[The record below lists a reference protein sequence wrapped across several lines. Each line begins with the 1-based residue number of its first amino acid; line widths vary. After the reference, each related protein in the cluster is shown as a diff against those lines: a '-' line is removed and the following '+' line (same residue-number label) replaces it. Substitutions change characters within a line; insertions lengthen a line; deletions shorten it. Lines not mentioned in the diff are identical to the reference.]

1 MIAPVV
7 IVALISIYY
16 IAIGVIFA
24 YMNGVPMLAK
34 IIALVVPALLSGVA
48 ITVLIQRIKEIKKGE
63 DDDLSVNTDY
73 ISGKKL
79 EMLGLVKGSTIQTK
93 NVGKD
98 IMQSFKNLVGGELTA
113 YNEMMNDARALA
125 TKRMV
130 VEAEQMGADAVVNIR
145 YASSAIAAGAAEVIA
160 YGTAVKFM
168 GDE

>member
-63 DDDLSVNTDY
+63 DDDLSKY
-73 ISGKKL
+73 
-79 EMLGLVKGSTIQTK
+79 
-93 NVGKD
+93 
-98 IMQSFKNLVGGELTA
+98 
-113 YNEMMNDARALA
+113 
-125 TKRMV
+125 
-130 VEAEQMGADAVVNIR
+130 
-145 YASSAIAAGAAEVIA
+145 
-160 YGTAVKFM
+160 
-168 GDE
+168 

>member
-63 DDDLSVNTDY
+63 DDNLSKY
-73 ISGKKL
+73 
-79 EMLGLVKGSTIQTK
+79 
-93 NVGKD
+93 
-98 IMQSFKNLVGGELTA
+98 
-113 YNEMMNDARALA
+113 
-125 TKRMV
+125 
-130 VEAEQMGADAVVNIR
+130 
-145 YASSAIAAGAAEVIA
+145 
-160 YGTAVKFM
+160 
-168 GDE
+168 

>member
-63 DDDLSVNTDY
+63 DDDLSKY
-73 ISGKKL
+73 RLYFWQK
-79 EMLGLVKGSTIQTK
+79 
-93 NVGKD
+93 
-98 IMQSFKNLVGGELTA
+98 A
-113 YNEMMNDARALA
+113 
-125 TKRMV
+125 
-130 VEAEQMGADAVVNIR
+130 
-145 YASSAIAAGAAEVIA
+145 
-160 YGTAVKFM
+160 
-168 GDE
+168 

>member
-63 DDDLSVNTDY
+63 DDDLSKY
-73 ISGKKL
+73 
-79 EMLGLVKGSTIQTK
+79 
-93 NVGKD
+93 
-98 IMQSFKNLVGGELTA
+98 